1 VHFSDCSRGRLFDIV
16 ASLFF
21 FLCGDILK
29 WQFPRHAASEKLAN
43 LSAALRSAFL
53 PLATRSTNR

>member
-1 VHFSDCSRGRLFDIV
+1 MVV
-16 ASLFF
+16 SLLF

-29 WQFPRHAASEKLAN
+29 WQFPHHAASKKLAN

-53 PLATRSTNR
+53 PPATRSITR